1 MKTQAKSCVR
11 GVWVRG
17 DCYCV
22 IIYNTP
28 SIIVCVTHSHR
39 CRTVKGWEWASVG
52 ASYINQQ
59 ACGVCGVRTLD
70 CYFLWAR
77 ISLLLVK
84 TGGVESGG
92 VKTQPSFLPW
102 SKEQR
107 VQRRNYTCEAL
118 SMEMRPLLFY
128 VHWLQQ
134 LTPNDETSVL
144 GASFQPKLFHGEK
157 VICYQLEF
165 GK

>member
-1 MKTQAKSCVR
+1 MRVR
-11 GVWVRG
+11 SRCEESVWG

-28 SIIVCVTHSHR
+28 SLLFVLHTHR

-84 TGGVESGG
+84 TEGVQTGG

-107 VQRRNYTCEAL
+107 VQRRNYTWGSQYGNEASVVL
-118 SMEMRPLLFY
+118 CALTSTADSKRRDICFWCIFSTLTVSWREGYLLP
-128 VHWLQQ
+128 
-134 LTPNDETSVL
+134 T
-144 GASFQPKLFHGEK
+144 
-157 VICYQLEF
+157 
-165 GK
+165 

>member
-1 MKTQAKSCVR
+1 MKQNFLALWKHKLNHACKES
-11 GVWVRG
+11 VWG

-28 SIIVCVTHSHR
+28 SLLFVLHTHR

-84 TGGVESGG
+84 TGGVQTGG

-107 VQRRNYTCEAL
+107 YREGTTCEAL
-118 SMEMRPLLFY
+118 SMGMRPVLSMGMRPMLFY

-134 LTPNDETSVL
+134 LTPNDETSVF
-144 GASFQPKLFHGEK
+144 GASFQP
-157 VICYQLEF
+157 
-165 GK
+165 